1 MPKINKAFINKL
13 RYDGKEKTYFDSEV
27 NGFAIRV
34 LERSM
39 SYILMYRNEY
49 GKQRKLTI
57 AKTTEITPEEAKKIA
72 AAKLLLVKQGSDPA
86 KDKVEN
92 RKAMTISELC
102 DLYWEQGTRHKKA
115 STLAID
121 RGRIDRHIKPLAGNW
136 VVKDVK
142 HSDAQQLYY
151 DIVDGKNARKI
162 KTKARGLARITGG
175 AGSANRVIDLFSAIM
190 SFAVKRDI
198 IPNNPCFGIDKI
210 KTNNIREAIPESRM
224 KVLGKILKDE
234 FPKHPL
240 EVSALRLI
248 ALTGCRKGEILELTW
263 DEVDFDE
270 QTFRFKDTKTGRQNR
285 AFGKG
290 AVLEL
295 QRIKELFHDESEK
308 GYVFPSVKT
317 VGCHLDDIA
326 KYLVGLC
333 AEHSEFGKYTL
344 HQFRHTFATTAA
356 EMRYA
361 DTTIAGLLGHAQ
373 RGVTSRYI
381 HAVDKALIVAADDVS
396 MKIREWLDGENFI
409 LENG

>member
-13 RYDGKEKTYFDSEV
+13 RYDGKEKTYFDSEL

-34 LERSM
+34 LEKSM

-72 AAKLLLVKQGSDPA
+72 AEKLLLIKQGQDPA
-86 KDKVEN
+86 KDKIAN
-92 RKAMTISELC
+92 RNAMTVSELC
-102 DLYWEQGTRHKKA
+102 DLYWEEGTRHKKS

-121 RGRIDRHIKPLAGNW
+121 RGRIDRHIKPLIGNHA
-136 VVKDVK
+136 VKDLRR
-142 HSDAQQLYY
+142 SDVQQMYY
-151 DIVDGKNARKI
+151 DIVDGKYARRI

-175 AGSANRVIDLFSAIM
+175 AGSANRVFSLFSAIM
-190 SFAVKRDI
+190 TFAVKREI
-198 IPNNPCFGIDKI
+198 IEKNPCFGLDKI
-210 KTNNIREAIPESRM
+210 KTTKIREAIPESRM
-224 KVLGKILKDE
+224 KILGKILRDE

-248 ALTGCRKGEILELTW
+248 AMTGCRKGEILGLTW
-263 DEVDFDE
+263 DEVDLTE

-285 AFGKG
+285 AFGTG
-290 AVLEL
+290 ALMEL
-295 QRIKELFHDESEK
+295 GFIRNTFHDKSENNF
-308 GYVFPSVKT
+308 VFPSSKT

-381 HAVDKALIVAADDVS
+381 HAVDKALIVAANDVS
-396 MKIREWLDGENFI
+396 MKIREWLDGET
-409 LENG
+409 E

>member
-13 RYDGKEKTYFDSEV
+13 RYDGKEKTYFDSEI
-27 NGFAIRV
+27 NGFAVRV
-34 LERSM
+34 FEKSM

-49 GKQRKLTI
+49 GQQRKLTI

-72 AAKLLLVKQGSDPA
+72 AEKLLLIRQGQDPA
-86 KDKVEN
+86 KDKIEN
-92 RKAMTISELC
+92 RKSMTVSELC

-121 RGRIDRHIKPLAGNW
+121 RGRIDRHIKPLIGNRP
-136 VVKDVK
+136 VKSLKHADIQQFYFDV
-142 HSDAQQLYY
+142 
-151 DIVDGKNARKI
+151 VDGKTAKKV

-175 AGSANRVIDLFSAIM
+175 AGSANRVIDLFSAMM

-210 KTNNIREAIPESRM
+210 KSNNIREAIPASRM
-224 KVLGKILKDE
+224 KILGKILKDE
-234 FPKHPL
+234 FIAHPL

-248 ALTGCRKGEILELTW
+248 AMTGCRKGEILELTW

-295 QRIKELFHDESEK
+295 QRIKELFHDES
-308 GYVFPSVKT
+308 GNNYVFPSVKT
-317 VGCHLDDIA
+317 LGCHLDDIA
-326 KYLVGLC
+326 KYLVSLC
-333 AEHSEFGKYTL
+333 EAHPEFGKYTL

-356 EMRYA
+356 EMHYA
-361 DTTIAGLLGHAQ
+361 DTTIAGLLGHSQ

-396 MKIREWLDGENFI
+396 MKIREWLDGET
-409 LENG
+409 E

>member
-1 MPKINKAFINKL
+1 MPKINKAFINKAHFN
-13 RYDGKEKTYFDSEV
+13 GKVKTYFDSELR
-27 NGFAIRV
+27 GFGLRV
-34 LERSM
+34 LAKSM

-49 GKQRKLTI
+49 GKQRFLTI

-72 AAKLLLVKQGSDPA
+72 AEKLLLIKQGQDPA
-86 KDKVEN
+86 KDKIAN
-92 RKAMTISELC
+92 RNAMTVSELC
-102 DLYWEQGTRHKKA
+102 DLYWEQGTRHKKS

-121 RGRIDRHIKPLAGNW
+121 RGRIDRHIKPLIGNRA
-136 VVKDVK
+136 VKDLRR
-142 HSDAQQLYY
+142 SDVQQMYY
-151 DIVDGKNARKI
+151 DIVDGKYARRI
-162 KTKARGLARITGG
+162 KTKSRGLARITGG
-175 AGSANRVIDLFSAIM
+175 AGSANRVFGLFSAIM
-190 SFAVKRDI
+190 TFAVKREI
-198 IPNNPCFGIDKI
+198 IEKNPCFGLDKI
-210 KTNNIREAIPESRM
+210 KTAKIREAIPESRM
-224 KVLGKILKDE
+224 KILGKILKDE

-290 AVLEL
+290 AMLEL

-326 KYLVGLC
+326 KYLVCLC

-373 RGVTSRYI
+373 RGITSRYI
-381 HAVDKALIVAADDVS
+381 HAVDKALIFAADDVS
-396 MKIREWLDGENFI
+396 MKIREWLDGETADD
-409 LENG
+409 

>member
-1 MPKINKAFINKL
+1 
-13 RYDGKEKTYFDSEV
+13 
-27 NGFAIRV
+27 
-34 LERSM
+34 
-39 SYILMYRNEY
+39 
-49 GKQRKLTI
+49 
-57 AKTTEITPEEAKKIA
+57 
-72 AAKLLLVKQGSDPA
+72 
-86 KDKVEN
+86 
-92 RKAMTISELC
+92 MTVSELC
-102 DLYWEQGTRHKKA
+102 DLYREQGTRHKKA

-121 RGRIDRHIKPLAGNW
+121 RGRIDRHIKPLIGNRP
-136 VVKDVK
+136 VKSLKHADIQQFYFDV
-142 HSDAQQLYY
+142 
-151 DIVDGKNARKI
+151 VDGKTAKKV

-175 AGSANRVIDLFSAIM
+175 AGSANRVIDLFSAMM

-210 KTNNIREAIPESRM
+210 KSNNIREAIPASRM
-224 KVLGKILKDE
+224 KILGKILKDE
-234 FPKHPL
+234 FIAHPL

-248 ALTGCRKGEILELTW
+248 AMTGCRKGEILELTW

-295 QRIKELFHDESEK
+295 QRIKELFHDES
-308 GYVFPSVKT
+308 GNNYVFPSVKT
-317 VGCHLDDIA
+317 LGCHLDDIA

-333 AEHSEFGKYTL
+333 EAHPEFGKYTL

-356 EMRYA
+356 EMHYA
-361 DTTIAGLLGHAQ
+361 DTTIAGLLGHSQ

-396 MKIREWLDGENFI
+396 MKIREWLDGVE
-409 LENG
+409 

>member
-1 MPKINKAFINKL
+1 M
-13 RYDGKEKTYFDSEV
+13 
-27 NGFAIRV
+27 
-34 LERSM
+34 
-39 SYILMYRNEY
+39 
-49 GKQRKLTI
+49 
-57 AKTTEITPEEAKKIA
+57 
-72 AAKLLLVKQGSDPA
+72 
-86 KDKVEN
+86 
-92 RKAMTISELC
+92 
-102 DLYWEQGTRHKKA
+102 
-115 STLAID
+115 AID
-121 RGRIDRHIKPLAGNW
+121 RGRIDRHIKPLIGNHA
-136 VVKDVK
+136 VKDLRR
-142 HSDAQQLYY
+142 SDVQQMYY
-151 DIVDGKNARKI
+151 DIVDGKYARRI
-162 KTKARGLARITGG
+162 KTKSRGLARITGD
-175 AGSANRVIDLFSAIM
+175 AGSANRVFGLFSAIM
-190 SFAVKRDI
+190 TFAVKREI
-198 IPNNPCFGIDKI
+198 IEKNPCFGLDKI
-210 KTNNIREAIPESRM
+210 KTAKIREAIPESRM
-224 KVLGKILKDE
+224 KILGKILKDE

-290 AVLEL
+290 AMLEL

-333 AEHSEFGKYTL
+333 AKHSEFGKYTL

-381 HAVDKALIVAADDVS
+381 HAIDKALIVAANDVS
-396 MKIREWLDGENFI
+396 MKIREWLDGETADD
-409 LENG
+409 